1 LTSVHSPVK
10 SKALIKGFRKTD
22 ACNALTLLGI
32 KIGDADIRVTDV
44 RCQQSVLVQ

>member
-1 LTSVHSPVK
+1 MTSVHPSVK

-32 KIGDADIRVTDV
+32 KIGNADIRGTDV
-44 RCQQSVLVQ
+44 RCQQSVLLQ